1 MKVLIVDDTGIMRL
15 GMRTIMKALGHE
27 VVHMS
32 ENGKDAII
40 AYEKYS
46 PDLVTMD
53 INMPE
58 MNGLKALSDIIEKD
72 ANAKVVMATT
82 YGLEKFVVR
91 AIEAG
96 AVGYILKP
104 ATMDAVKEVIDKI
117 VKLYGAAY
125 SMVESSSAV
134 GYLVDHSS
142 YTYLID
148 KQGKLRKTLAH
159 GTESN
164 IILEEVR
171 ELLAE

>member
-1 MKVLIVDDTGIMRL
+1 MKVLIVDDKGIMRL
-15 GMRTIMKALGHE
+15 GMRTIMKILGHE
-27 VVHMS
+27 VVHMA

-82 YGLEKFVVR
+82 YGLEKFVVK

-104 ATMDAVKEVIDKI
+104 ARVDAVREVIDKI
-117 VKLYGAAY
+117 FNKNNG
-125 SMVESSSAV
+125 SDDSDEHDVED
-134 GYLVDHSS
+134 LFD
-142 YTYLID
+142 D
-148 KQGKLRKTLAH
+148 F
-159 GTESN
+159 N
-164 IILEEVR
+164 
-171 ELLAE
+171 